1 MLLLGGR
8 EKPVRLA
15 SAAGYRDAK
24 RLTSIV
30 ITHPH
35 GQGILHGEAC
45 ALGVTSGTADS
56 SLLPGAAQLSG
67 QDGPVSSSPSSPAL
81 SKK

>member
-8 EKPVRLA
+8 EKPVRLL
-15 SAAGYRDAK
+15 SAAGYRDTK
-24 RLTSIV
+24 RLTSVV

-45 ALGVTSGTADS
+45 ALGVTSGMADS
-56 SLLPGAAQLSG
+56 SLPPRVAQLSG
-67 QDGPVSSSPSSPAL
+67 QDWPVSSPSSPAL